1 MTKETYVN
9 TAKRF
14 GLITSAA
21 VLSLTILFGASA
33 RVSADETDAKKILKS
48 MSDYMAA
55 QKSISF
61 EFDATL
67 EVVTTDDQK
76 LGLASSGTLNLT
88 RPDKMLVT
96 RTGGF
101 VDIEL
106 SFDGKELTLLGKNLN
121 VYTQLEVPGT
131 IDHLIDEL
139 KDTYNRPLPAAD
151 LLLSNSY
158 DQLMQ
163 DVVDVKDLGT
173 GVVGGVVCEHL
184 AFRTSEVDWQIW
196 IAQGNQPYP
205 CRYVITSTL
214 IDGGPQYSVQLRN
227 WQTGEKVAAADYTF
241 NNRTKAEKVELKAL
255 QGADDLPEHF
265 MRGDAK

>member
-1 MTKETYVN
+1 M
-9 TAKRF
+9 
-14 GLITSAA
+14 LITS
-21 VLSLTILFGASA
+21 VVMLSLAILLAASA
-33 RVSADETDAKKILKS
+33 WVSADETDAKKILKS

-76 LGLASSGTLNLT
+76 LGLASSGTLNLN
-88 RPDKMLVT
+88 RPDKMFVT

-106 SFDGKELTLLGKNLN
+106 SFDGKTLTLLGKNLN
-121 VYTQLEVPGT
+121 VYTQLEEPGT
-131 IDHLIDEL
+131 IDNLIDEL
-139 KDTYNRPLPAAD
+139 KDTYNQPLPAAD
-151 LLLSNSY
+151 LLLSSSY

-163 DVVDVKDLGT
+163 DVVDVKDLGS
-173 GVVGGVVCEHL
+173 GVVGGVVCDHL

-205 CRYVITSTL
+205 CRYVITSKR
-214 IDGGPQYSVQLRN
+214 IDGGPQYSVQMRN
-227 WQTGEKVAAADYTF
+227 WQTGEKVAVADYTF
-241 NNRTKAEKVELKAL
+241 NNQTKAEKVELKDL
-255 QGADDLPEHF
+255 KSVDDLPEHF
-265 MRGDAK
+265 MRGDTK